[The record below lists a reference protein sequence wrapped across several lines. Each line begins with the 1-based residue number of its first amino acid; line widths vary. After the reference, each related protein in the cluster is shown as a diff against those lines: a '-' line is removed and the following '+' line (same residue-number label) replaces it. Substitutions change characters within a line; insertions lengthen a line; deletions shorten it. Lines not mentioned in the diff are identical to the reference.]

1 MDSKS
6 WKHRIDEV
14 TIGNPKPEK
23 NLQFR
28 WFDLFKNPPTK
39 NPGAIPKKSARHLSV
54 VGSPLRACKAWF
66 RPIHGDGTPKACQ
79 RVLTIPI
86 NQAAEFMWQTQS
98 WPVTCLEFSLSFRKL
113 NDINEIQ
120 GVWIINQWLYHGF
133 TMFYDTLRAKSFRG
147 PGSPGLTHRFRTAD
161 LSHNRWRV
169 VNLPFSSAASSLVGS
184 HMPSQKQKSKSV
196 KSPQVT
202 HLPSTHHPPIHQTPS
217 NHPTKHTAATPLF
230 WDHTGLRLQSRH
242 QTQPGCSP
250 WCHALNFIKPYGFQ
264 GVHPWRSSWLPAS
277 SASLLWRLAWSGATA
292 TEPCRFPFGGSNSTA
307 EGIPAIRHVMFT
319 QFCEATVEN
328 MLYQHSTN
336 QHSASWTEFYKSPQF
351 CVNFTH
357 LFTNH
362 LLLGNG
368 SKPCSPVVHIK
379 IAGIYGC
386 SSPYFYCIYRY
397 WSIAT

>member
-1 MDSKS
+1 
-6 WKHRIDEV
+6 
-14 TIGNPKPEK
+14 
-23 NLQFR
+23 
-28 WFDLFKNPPTK
+28 
-39 NPGAIPKKSARHLSV
+39 
-54 VGSPLRACKAWF
+54 
-66 RPIHGDGTPKACQ
+66 
-79 RVLTIPI
+79 
-86 NQAAEFMWQTQS
+86 
-98 WPVTCLEFSLSFRKL
+98 
-113 NDINEIQ
+113 
-120 GVWIINQWLYHGF
+120 
-133 TMFYDTLRAKSFRG
+133 
-147 PGSPGLTHRFRTAD
+147 
-161 LSHNRWRV
+161 
-169 VNLPFSSAASSLVGS
+169 
-184 HMPSQKQKSKSV
+184 MPSQKQKSKSV

-250 WCHALNFIKPYGFQ
+250 WCHALNFIKPLW
-264 GVHPWRSSWLPAS
+264 VSRCPSVTIILAS
-277 SASLLWRLAWSGATA
+277 CVLCIIALAACLKRGQLQ
-292 TEPCRFPFGGSNSTA
+292 TEPCRFPVGGSNSTA